1 MELGK
6 LFADIIAE
14 FVIHFF
20 EETLKVEFVLA
31 SVVCFVVEEELNGE
45 GDERT
50 PDKDKCSIDDI

>member
-1 MELGK
+1 MELWE
-6 LFADIIAE
+6 LFADVIAE

-31 SVVCFVVEEELNGE
+31 SVVCFVVKEEFNGE
-45 GDERT
+45 GDEGA